1 MGIDKRRKTGE
12 ALTDL
17 GGLTLP
23 ADFRA
28 AAEAIEKDT
37 DSAWALWQEAN
48 AKVEGGDPR
57 YAKTEPAGLAG
68 TKPAQPAGAAFVPHE
83 KAVTVEEA
91 MLIARKNNRVVPRPV
106 RWHEM
111 FAMIPGKEEA
121 RPPPP
126 ITGKAWNTTTSLA
139 KRNCL
144 REQLDWA
151 ASRGAL
157 GELVSFLQAL
167 PESDWLHMDE

>member
-1 MGIDKRRKTGE
+1 MGIDRKQKTSE
-12 ALTDL
+12 AATDL

-28 AAEAIEKDT
+28 AAEAIEKDS

-68 TKPAQPAGAAFVPHE
+68 SKPAQLATPAFKENA
-83 KAVTVEEA
+83 KSVTVEEA
-91 MLIARKNNRVVPRPV
+91 MVVARKNNRVVPRPV
-106 RWHEM
+106 RWHELFDM
-111 FAMIPGKEEA
+111 LPGKVPGQ
-121 RPPPP
+121 PPAPS
-126 ITGKAWNTTTSLA
+126 TGKAWSTTTSIA
-139 KRNCL
+139 KRSCL

-151 ASRGAL
+151 ARRGVL
-157 GELVSFLQAL
+157 DTVYEFLQSL